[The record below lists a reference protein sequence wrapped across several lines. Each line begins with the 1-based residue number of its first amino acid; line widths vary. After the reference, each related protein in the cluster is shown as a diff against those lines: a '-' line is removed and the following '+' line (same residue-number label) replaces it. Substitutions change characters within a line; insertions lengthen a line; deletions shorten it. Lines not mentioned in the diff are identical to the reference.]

1 LLEIWIRDYPYDF
14 AVRGTAGA
22 LSALIKSIISK
33 TYLLHYGS
41 DFLPFLEV
49 LPSLV
54 DKDAAWALK
63 VEETEDESD
72 DSYSMLDEDDESVHK
87 ADLESSSTIN
97 SSPVSISSATRL
109 QPPSQTTSRER
120 KGSLPITAKTFMS
133 PTQSIEHTEL
143 TAKQQLKELQRIAQE
158 VNKIDSEDI
167 AQEITRL
174 EVKLFLEIEV
184 ILIIFVHSWF
194 IELMST

>member
-1 LLEIWIRDYPYDF
+1 MEIWIRDYPYDF

-120 KGSLPITAKTFMS
+120 KGSLPITAKTFMT

-184 ILIIFVHSWF
+184 ISIIFVYF
-194 IELMST
+194 FVC

>member
-72 DSYSMLDEDDESVHK
+72 DSYSMIDEDDESVHK
-87 ADLESSSTIN
+87 ADLESSSAIN
-97 SSPVSISSATRL
+97 LSPVSTSSVTRV

-120 KGSLPITAKTFMS
+120 KGSLPITARNFMT

-184 ILIIFVHSWF
+184 ITVNFVRS
-194 IELMST
+194 LLC

>member
-184 ILIIFVHSWF
+184 ILIIFVYSWF